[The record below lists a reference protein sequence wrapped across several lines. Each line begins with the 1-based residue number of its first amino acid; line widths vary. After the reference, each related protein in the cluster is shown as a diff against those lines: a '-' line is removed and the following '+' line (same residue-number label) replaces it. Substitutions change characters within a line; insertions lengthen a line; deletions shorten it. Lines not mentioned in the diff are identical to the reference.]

1 MTATSVP
8 PGHQKL
14 RVVKHLEHARQT
26 FSVGAILV
34 LDDDSAN
41 KLIKSKHVVAVE
53 LPASEGVALTACPSC
68 GQAVDPRCGH
78 PVPR

>member
-1 MTATSVP
+1 MSTP
-8 PGHQKL
+8 IPLGHQRL
-14 RVVKHLEHARQT
+14 RVVRPLEYARQT

-53 LPASEGVALTACPSC
+53 LPTPENAETAACPSC
-68 GQAVDPRCGH
+68 GASVHPKCGH
-78 PVPR
+78 VVAR